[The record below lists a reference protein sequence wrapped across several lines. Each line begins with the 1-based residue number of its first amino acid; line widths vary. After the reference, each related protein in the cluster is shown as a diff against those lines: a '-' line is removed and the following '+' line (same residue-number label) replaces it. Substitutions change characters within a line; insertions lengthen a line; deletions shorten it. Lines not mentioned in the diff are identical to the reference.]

1 MYHGY
6 VLKIFN
12 GNKTKT
18 EMMKLLILYLDYK
31 MSEGFTYEIAL
42 KTILY
47 TESCWLPVF

>member
-18 EMMKLLILYLDYK
+18 EMMKHFNI
-31 MSEGFTYEIAL
+31 
-42 KTILY
+42 
-47 TESCWLPVF
+47 VFGLQNV